1 MSYNPDWEPI
11 RNKLMNAYADAWAG
25 LFQDAVNTAYG
36 TQNASIDTS
45 YQPGFLASLYA
56 SGDID
61 AQTLAYYID
70 YVDPQGNLFMGVL
83 KQMGVYDD
91 FAKELTDTKWVENIE
106 YIVDICESE
115 EGCSSDP
122 GMQRVYDKW
131 IVSGQPTT
139 KDGMISDDDYDK
151 YILVPNTE
159 NDIRNILRNEG
170 YNEEDIDELI
180 NSIVDNDDFYGSTVL
195 ANVLRDLGYY
205 EAGNKWDVRP
215 IAGSPCTADD
225 GTIGAY
231 NDSAECISKGIGSE
245 GDPCGYRQE
254 GQKDASGNCVGGE
267 ENCDNPT
274 YAADYVEDCS
284 EFGVCEDGT
293 LKTDE
298 DGTNCSEYIEPLTEE
313 EKLVRDYGQE
323 AVDKAKEIYNGVEDW
338 VEGTIEDPM
347 GAIKGILDQVYSG
360 MSEECKESNTNK
372 PDDWWKDCTNLSVL
386 GQIPGLPIPLP
397 PGTIDVNTTVRD
409 LEDAAK
415 EAGKTLE
422 DIFNPACTG
431 TPAEIQECEN
441 RTISDIIGDWAS
453 DVWDSI
459 KGAWEDLEDKTEEG
473 LLNIL
478 IDSGYNILS
487 GWIFTQ
493 IKDAV
498 STENPLAF
506 VPLENCVDQAWL
518 EQASPEQKAL
528 CNDVVNCEEQ
538 GLTGGYVRN
547 IDLCGPP
554 VNGYC
559 EDGVTIKDNA
569 EGTNCDEYS
578 EFGFCEDNT
587 TKKVDELGTN
597 CEEYAEFGLCAD
609 GTKKVDELGTNC
621 EEYAEF
627 GFCED
632 ESTKKV
638 DAEGTNC
645 SEYTEPFDCS
655 SVGRKPPESGEDAT
669 SANDC
674 GSCIDTSLEPNNA
687 GVCEEPGISQEEQD
701 CLDKGRVWN
710 DVTETCEDNCK
721 NTQHVVDPETGE
733 CGPPPFV
740 NPGPDEAT
748 CTSRGKSFVPA
759 DETAGT
765 PSSCGDCVEEGWTH
779 EGVGT
784 NCVDPNPDPNNCE
797 ASGKTLNE
805 DKTCGPC
812 AKADWNPV
820 GANGECVAP
829 VECWDGSTKPTEAEC
844 PEKVCDESSF
854 QEEVVETTTIPYG
867 QGVPRVQAPTYTE
880 VNGVCT
886 KTTYEVI
893 VADPT
898 QQQCEAEGKALSED
912 GKTCVEPTPC
922 TNGATLESG
931 CEQCED
937 GSSPSDY
944 EGGKCGGK
952 LIVTPE
958 TCGPETFTAERT
970 VEASVGSG
978 EVKDPTVEYMV
989 ENGEC
994 TKVTIVYVAGPVMPQ
1009 VCGPDTVAN
1018 TVNLTETLPYGST
1031 LPAPQTTYGDVDGVC
1046 TATVTTYVAGP
1057 PNCTEIT
1064 EVNYEDCGYVQCPE
1078 GSVEPY
1084 ATSSGECYDPVQPCE
1099 DPNRIQ
1105 NEDGSCS
1112 DQCNGDLVLQ
1122 DQGNGSFLCG
1132 EPPCGPN
1139 TVDQQVEQNVVIP
1152 FGEPLPESQTS
1163 YEDDGTQCV
1172 ATTVTYTQG
1181 PEPQDCASQGRQQTD
1196 EFTCGECLP
1205 EYQAEGDRCIP
1216 KEQPDC
1222 ASQFRE
1228 QTDVYTC
1235 GECLEGY
1242 TLADD
1247 EVTCR
1252 PKTCEDSNA
1261 KNYGEIGACG
1271 ECEAGYSRDPEN
1283 PDSLCTADTTVVD
1296 PEPDPDPEPCPDGR
1310 PRDAEGNCPGPVV
1323 VEDPCDDAI
1332 YALENPGECGEEE
1345 TCENGATDYPE
1356 CTQCADG
1363 SLPDANLGC
1372 GGNDT
1377 CDNGATDW
1385 PLCSECPDGTPTDP
1399 DTPCSGG
1406 PDCTDP
1412 DYAAA
1417 NPEECTPGPECVD
1430 CTCPEY
1436 AAANPEECLPSPPP
1450 PPEGGGGGGGGG
1462 AGGQEKREP
1471 IEFGISADP
1480 ELLARKQF
1488 PITDY
1493 LSGLFTGNR

>member
-1 MSYNPDWEPI
+1 MTVGIGSSPPNAL
-11 RNKLMNAYADAWAG
+11 NKTKQEG
-25 LFQDAVNTAYG
+25 FQDWLSAFDNLLSSWYTDPANEQDDIDRIYRQEEAQEWLDLLEAYG
-36 TQNASIDTS
+36 RGEVEYNTLINWQPDFLRDIEGFNDYIADVRFQATWERNANYNI
-45 YQPGFLASLYA
+45 
-56 SGDID
+56 
-61 AQTLAYYID
+61 AYC
-70 YVDPQGNLFMGVL
+70 
-83 KQMGVYDD
+83 
-91 FAKELTDTKWVENIE
+91 EEN
-106 YIVDICESE
+106 
-115 EGCSSDP
+115 GCRDEA
-122 GMQRVYDKW
+122 MQRFYDKW
-131 IVSGQPTT
+131 IASGSPDS
-139 KDGMISDDDYDK
+139 KDGMWSDEQFDEWLAEQPEDPVGPVDPGPEPPQT
-151 YILVPNTE
+151 LDE
-159 NDIRNILRNEG
+159 MLSELA
-170 YNEEDIDELI
+170 EEQQVDRDVVDGVVDMIETIKGSIPTDLESASDLI
-180 NSIVDNDDFYGSTVL
+180 KGVLSSTVL
-195 ANVLRDLGYY
+195 GSALEECESWTGNTTTEGGKGVPSWTKCVDVGIFGIPGLDLPLPPGMVDISTSVYDIIQKGEDIGESFEDFLEDPSGWLENVIDKAVEKVQDVWGDLQAGVDPKTIGGLSGILNDWIGNILGGYILGQVKDATSAIDPFLYAGDCLDPTFKEANKEYCEDALNQGTLVDCSTFNKTGDLVTSADQCGPCQNPDFTPTGANGECVDPDPNDCAGQNKSINSDGSCGECLGSLKEIGGECVEPCQYNDTIAASSPECKEPWTDGGDTEAECTAQGRLHVPGDASTETESSCGGCLPTHTE
-205 EAGNKWDVRP
+205 EAGECTEWADGGPTQEECESQGKVHRP
-215 IAGSPCTADD
+215 STGTGRDSSCGGCLDGYELVNGQCTEEGLEEPCPGNQIRNEETR
-225 GTIGAY
+225 
-231 NDSAECISKGIGSE
+231 ECEDPGPDFVE
-245 GDPCGYRQE
+245 GDPC
-254 GQKDASGNCVGGE
+254 
-267 ENCDNPT
+267 T
-274 YAADYVEDCS
+274 T
-284 EFGVCEDGT
+284 EDG
-293 LKTDE
+293 KA
-298 DGTNCSEYIEPLTEE
+298 GTYDSEGICIP
-313 EKLVRDYGQE
+313 
-323 AVDKAKEIYNGVEDW
+323 DW
-338 VEGTIEDPM
+338 
-347 GAIKGILDQVYSG
+347 
-360 MSEECKESNTNK
+360 
-372 PDDWWKDCTNLSVL
+372 
-386 GQIPGLPIPLP
+386 
-397 PGTIDVNTTVRD
+397 
-409 LEDAAK
+409 
-415 EAGKTLE
+415 
-422 DIFNPACTG
+422 
-431 TPAEIQECEN
+431 
-441 RTISDIIGDWAS
+441 
-453 DVWDSI
+453 
-459 KGAWEDLEDKTEEG
+459 
-473 LLNIL
+473 
-478 IDSGYNILS
+478 
-487 GWIFTQ
+487 
-493 IKDAV
+493 
-498 STENPLAF
+498 
-506 VPLENCVDQAWL
+506 
-518 EQASPEQKAL
+518 
-528 CNDVVNCEEQ
+528 
-538 GLTGGYVRN
+538 
-547 IDLCGPP
+547 
-554 VNGYC
+554 
-559 EDGVTIKDNA
+559 
-569 EGTNCDEYS
+569 
-578 EFGFCEDNT
+578 
-587 TKKVDELGTN
+587 
-597 CEEYAEFGLCAD
+597 
-609 GTKKVDELGTNC
+609 
-621 EEYAEF
+621 
-627 GFCED
+627 
-632 ESTKKV
+632 
-638 DAEGTNC
+638 
-645 SEYTEPFDCS
+645 
-655 SVGRKPPESGEDAT
+655 
-669 SANDC
+669 
-674 GSCIDTSLEPNNA
+674 
-687 GVCEEPGISQEEQD
+687 
-701 CLDKGRVWN
+701 
-710 DVTETCEDNCK
+710 
-721 NTQHVVDPETGE
+721 
-733 CGPPPFV
+733 V
-740 NPGPDEAT
+740 NPGPSVQD
-748 CTSRGKSFVPA
+748 
-759 DETAGT
+759 
-765 PSSCGDCVEEGWTH
+765 
-779 EGVGT
+779 
-784 NCVDPNPDPNNCE
+784 CE
-797 ASGKTLNE
+797 ALGKTHVSGDPSE
-805 DKTCGPC
+805 QKASECGGCKNPQ
-812 AKADWNPV
+812 WNDIGEG
-820 GANGECVAP
+820 GACVAP

-844 PEKVCDESSF
+844 PEEPPKLDCASKNRIQEDEYTCGGCLNDTFEEKGGECVEKVCDESSF

-867 QGVPRVQAPTYTE
+867 QGQPRVQAPTYTE

-1222 ASQFRE
+1222 ASLGRQQVDIYTCGECLDTHKLEGDECIPKEQPDCASQFRE

-1377 CDNGATDW
+1377 CENGATDW

-1399 DTPCSGG
+1399 DTPCGG

-1412 DYAAA
+1412 EYAAA
-1417 NPEECTPGPECVD
+1417 NPEECGTCVD

-1450 PPEGGGGGGGGG
+1450 PPEGGGGGGG